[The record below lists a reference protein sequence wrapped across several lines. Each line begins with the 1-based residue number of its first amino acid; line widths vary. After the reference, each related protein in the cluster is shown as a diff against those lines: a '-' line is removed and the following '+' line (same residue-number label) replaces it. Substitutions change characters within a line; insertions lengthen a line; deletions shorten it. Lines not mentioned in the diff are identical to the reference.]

1 MFLPYP
7 YQDIFLWS
15 LLLSFLISLIYR
27 VFTKPAEIRELKKDM
42 KFYREKSRE
51 AQKQKDLKKAN
62 EYMNEMM
69 KLSQKQMRHT
79 MKPMFI
85 TLGLVFIIL
94 GFVNQSYGGVVV
106 ETKAVDENTAVGHFA
121 YADFNHSLKA
131 EKLGETLKITLDTN
145 DNGDFSDETVY
156 SKSEMF
162 SLGNA
167 YWVAEPLNMN
177 QTRMDIAIKTPFA
190 IPFFG
195 ANYMGWL
202 IWYILVSL
210 PATWIF
216 RKALGVE

>member
-27 VFTKPAEIRELKKDM
+27 VFTKPAEIRQLKKDM
-42 KFYREKSRE
+42 KFYREKANE
-51 AQKQKDLKKAN
+51 ARKQKDLKKAN
-62 EYMNEMM
+62 EYMNETM

-94 GFVNQSYGGVVV
+94 GFVNQNYSGVVV
-106 ETKAVDENTAVGHFA
+106 ETTAVDESTAFGHFA

-131 EKLGETLKITLDTN
+131 ERVDSAIKITLDAN
-145 DNGDFSDETVY
+145 DNGDFSDDTSHPQGEL
-156 SKSEMF
+156 F
-162 SLGNA
+162 SVGNA
-167 YWVAEPLNMN
+167 DWVAEPLSMN
-177 QTRMDIAIKTPFA
+177 QTRMDIAVRMPFNV
-190 IPFFG
+190 PFFG
-195 ANYMGWL
+195 MNYLGWL
-202 IWYILVSL
+202 FWYILISL